1 MSSHKPDAE
10 RRKWERL
17 PLAIP
22 VFVRSSDDTGKEFL
36 EFATAWNISAGGAL
50 VAVKRSLRL
59 SSQVLLEIPSPP
71 LSTQPPRSKGANSFL
86 AKPVWVTHADTHH
99 IVGLKFL
106 HPIPTDTPH
115 RLSSK
120 RKVASSE

>member
-1 MSSHKPDAE
+1 
-10 RRKWERL
+10 
-17 PLAIP
+17 
-22 VFVRSSDDTGKEFL
+22 VFVRSSDNTGKEFL

-71 LSTQPPRSKGANSFL
+71 LSTQPPRAKVAKNFL

-106 HPIPTDTPH
+106 HPIPTDTPY
-115 RLSSK
+115 RVSSR